1 MAESFE
7 TAVEAR
13 AAGNLRIAFAAIQSA
28 LRSFRRGEGA
38 NHPDTAHA
46 RLELGRILVAR
57 GDTTNGLHELAAA
70 SRTLLANRR
79 RDPDLVTLVTHAC
92 LVTAGAWRAAGRYRE
107 ARQFA
112 QAALR
117 RAPDPVWIAAA
128 HNELGVIGKF
138 AGHFDEAERHYHAAR
153 PLIRKLY
160 GTESREMA
168 TYWHNLGGLD
178 HARGRWKTGERAARR
193 SVEIGRAVLPAGDLE
208 LHAHEVAYAALLD
221 ELGRHT
227 ESLPIYRRALAAY
240 RAAEDRYEVASTLHS
255 LAAAEHSAGMFA
267 EARTHYNAAIVL
279 FRACVGGAHP
289 DVGRALHNLATLEL
303 AAGHAHHA
311 NQLRARAI
319 KNLRASL
326 GATHPT
332 TRAAMGARSRA
343 RR

>member
-13 AAGNLRIAFAAIQSA
+13 AAGDLPLALSAIQNA
-28 LRSFRRGEGA
+28 LRSFRRSEGP

-57 GDTTNGLHELAAA
+57 GELAKGLRELAAA
-70 SRTLLANRR
+70 TQTLLAKRG
-79 RDPDLVTLVTHAC
+79 RDPDLVTLVTHAA
-92 LVTAGAWRAAGRYRE
+92 LTTAGAYRAAGHYRE

-112 QAALR
+112 RQALR
-117 RAPDPVWIAAA
+117 RAPDPAWQAAA

-138 AGHFDEAERHYHAAR
+138 AGRFAEAERHYRAAR

-178 HARGRWKTGERAARR
+178 HARGRWTTGERAARR

-208 LHAHEVAYAALLD
+208 LHAHEVAHGALLD
-221 ELGRHT
+221 ELGRFD
-227 ESLPIYRRALAAY
+227 ESLPMYQRALVAY
-240 RAAEDRYEVASTLHS
+240 HRAGDRYEIASTLHS
-255 LAAAEHSAGMFA
+255 LAAAEHSSGALA
-267 EARTHYNAAIVL
+267 EARTHYTAAIAT
-279 FRACVGGAHP
+279 FRACVGAAHP

-303 AAGHAHHA
+303 VDGHASRA
-311 NQLRARAI
+311 NQLYARAI
-319 KNLRASL
+319 VNLRASL

-332 TRAAMGARSRA
+332 TRAAMDARSRA

>member
-13 AAGNLRIAFAAIQSA
+13 AAGDLRIALAAIRRA
-28 LRSFRRGEGA
+28 LRWFRRSDGP

-57 GDTTNGLHELAAA
+57 GATAKGLRELAAA

-92 LVTAGAWRAAGRYRE
+92 LVTAAAWRAAGHYRE

-117 RAPDPVWIAAA
+117 RAPAPMWIAAA

-168 TYWHNLGGLD
+168 TYWHNIGGLD

-221 ELGRHT
+221 ELGRHA

-240 RAAEDRYEVASTLHS
+240 RLADDRYEIASTLHS
-255 LAAAEHSAGMFA
+255 LAAAEHSSGAHA
-267 EARTHYNAAIVL
+267 NARAHYCEALAA
-279 FRACVGGAHP
+279 FRHCVGNTHP

-303 AAGHAHHA
+303 ATGNMKRAK
-311 NQLRARAI
+311 QLFTHAI
-319 KNLRASL
+319 KNLRGSL
-326 GATHPT
+326 GAAHPT
-332 TRAAMGARSRA
+332 TRAATDGLSRA
-343 RR
+343 QQ